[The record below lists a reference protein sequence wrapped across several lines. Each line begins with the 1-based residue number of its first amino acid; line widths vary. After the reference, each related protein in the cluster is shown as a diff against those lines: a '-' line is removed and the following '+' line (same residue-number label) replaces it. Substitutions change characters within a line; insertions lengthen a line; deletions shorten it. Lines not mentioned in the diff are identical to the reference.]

1 MEHTIPCFV
10 SPSPPF
16 VIAYVAIVMIIEDCM
31 HIVSYHAAVTSSGIL
46 SFLMKILHLLM
57 IPYIK
62 KGLIV
67 MGLLEWTSFFVTF
80 INASRIGTNNHL
92 IIFHIDALSSLFYH
106 FCFLFFLIFSTPSPF
121 YFLTHP
127 SLV

>member
-1 MEHTIPCFV
+1 
-10 SPSPPF
+10 
-16 VIAYVAIVMIIEDCM
+16 M